1 MITTSK
7 KSIYKALERKKA
19 VTLLK
24 KTSFFNGAEPGGIM
38 GGKPRRFALNDWTQN
53 FWAKLKDKPINYFK
67 KNGIDWNVYAQQGHL
82 LSSQVCCVNHL
93 FPIRHDKEN
102 VLRLAKA
109 VCPGAVDVLPI
120 GTDKYLP
127 KYIQFEAISDTDHL
141 NEGPLARGKNCTSVD
156 ALIHAVHKNG
166 KKYLIP
172 IEWKYTESYDD
183 TDLSIEDK
191 KGDPKG
197 SARKGK
203 ERLARYSKLID
214 DSAAL
219 KSLPSYRSS
228 IYFFEPFYQLMRLTL
243 WAEQMVLHK
252 QDEKTQAD
260 DYIHVHIVPSEN
272 AALLDKIY
280 KVSQKPLK
288 ETWLDHLNDKRKYVL
303 MSPMDFMKHIDN
315 KKYSELLNYVQERY
329 WKKAAVDSRT

>member
-1 MITTSK
+1 MNTASK
-7 KSIYKALERKKA
+7 KSMYRATERKRA
-19 VTLLK
+19 ATLLK
-24 KTSFFNGAEPGGIM
+24 KTNLFNGAEPGGVVS
-38 GGKPRRFALNDWTQN
+38 GHPRRFALKDWTLN
-53 FWAKLKDKPINYFK
+53 FWGKLKEKPINYFK
-67 KNGIDWNVYAQQGHL
+67 KNEIEWNVYAQQGHL

-109 VCPGAVDVLPI
+109 VCAGFIDVLPI
-120 GTDKYLP
+120 ETDKYLP
-127 KYIQFEAISDTDHL
+127 KYIQFEAVSDEDHL
-141 NEGPLARGKNCTSVD
+141 NEIQQTRGKNCTSVD

-166 KKYLIP
+166 KKYLVP

-183 TDLSIEDK
+183 KDLSIEDK
-191 KGDPKG
+191 KGEPKG
-197 SARKGK
+197 NARKGK

-219 KSLPSYRSS
+219 KSLPSYRNS
-228 IYFFEPFYQLMRLTL
+228 IYFFEPFYQLMRQTL

-252 QDEKTQAD
+252 KEERTQAD

-272 AALLDKIY
+272 DALLNKIY

-288 ETWLDHLNDKRKYVL
+288 ETWLDNLNNKGKYVL
-303 MSPMDFMKHIDN
+303 LSPMDFIKNIDN
-315 KKYSELLNYVQERY
+315 KKYGELLDYLQNRY
-329 WKKAAVDSRT
+329 WKKGGG